1 LAHPL
6 SMVPKI
12 KYNLGISF
20 IKLNGLLE
28 GCWAF
33 KLIRKFIHSKL
44 TYLHHRYK
52 VPYLLKYSIYLFKS
66 QVTLELLGK
75 CLAQHMLDSMR
86 VRVYTTT
93 QRNTLAVEEGI
104 GSVFSG
110 WTQTLLIPLILIAT
124 ILLLITVLVLLCCAH
139 HRRGKKGARINRRN
153 EYTTKGFS

>member
-1 LAHPL
+1 
-6 SMVPKI
+6 
-12 KYNLGISF
+12 
-20 IKLNGLLE
+20 
-28 GCWAF
+28 
-33 KLIRKFIHSKL
+33 
-44 TYLHHRYK
+44 
-52 VPYLLKYSIYLFKS
+52 
-66 QVTLELLGK
+66 LGK

-153 EYTTKGFS
+153 EYTTKGFA